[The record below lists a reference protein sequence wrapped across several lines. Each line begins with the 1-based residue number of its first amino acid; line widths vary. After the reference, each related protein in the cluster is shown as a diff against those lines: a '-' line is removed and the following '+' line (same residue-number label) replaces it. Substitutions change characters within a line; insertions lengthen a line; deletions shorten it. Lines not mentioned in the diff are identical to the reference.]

1 MSNQGQTESQR
12 AAMNKAPLIEG
23 SLWKAIWIMSWPL
36 VLTTVAGSITG
47 LVDILVAGTLGSA
60 TQAAVGLSEQFLFIF
75 MVIIMSI
82 SVGTT
87 AIVSRAYGAGNSTDT
102 VAGTAQSL
110 TLSLVLGALLAV
122 VSLFVAQFVLPLFGN
137 SSAMAM
143 EPGQEASMLAQGR
156 LYLGIFGVFLVPF
169 SLLSIINAAFR
180 AIGDAKTPLAVV
192 AVSTTICI
200 AGDYLT
206 VICNWPVAG
215 LGVSGIAY
223 SAIAGNAVAAAFALY
238 RLSKSPLKAS
248 LRELW
253 SPSWQMMQ
261 KVARIG
267 VPSALQRLGYTA
279 SVFVLFFILSRCA
292 FPIQA
297 IASWT
302 IGIRLE
308 SVLFMPLMALSMAVS
323 SIVGQNLGAHQD
335 ERAVKAG
342 WSVAGIGVGLM
353 IFLGLALFLGAEKL
367 AGLMSH
373 DQKTVEFTVSYLKVN
388 ALAEPFLALAMIL
401 GGALQGAGDTRSAM
415 WISLFCN
422 WLIRLP
428 ILFLLALKLNFG
440 PLGAWIAMASS
451 IMIMGLLMTWRYQS
465 GQWLKVRV

>member
-1 MSNQGQTESQR
+1 MSNPGQINSTRQASD
-12 AAMNKAPLIEG
+12 KAPLIEG

-47 LVDILVAGTLGSA
+47 MVDIQVAGSLGSA

-75 MVIIMSI
+75 MVIIMSV

-87 AIVSRAYGAGNSTDT
+87 AVVSRAYGSGNSAETI
-102 VAGTAQSL
+102 AGTAQSL
-110 TLSLVLGALLAV
+110 TLSMCLGVILAA
-122 VSLFVAQFVLPLFGN
+122 VSLLVAQFGLPLFGN
-137 SSAMAM
+137 ITGAS
-143 EPGQEASMLAQGR
+143 PGKETNMLSQGR
-156 LYLGIFGVFLVPF
+156 LYLSIFSAFLIPF
-169 SLLSIINAAFR
+169 SMLTIINAAFR

-192 AVSTTICI
+192 AVSTVICI
-200 AGDYLT
+200 TGDYLT
-206 VICNWPVAG
+206 VMCNWPVAG
-215 LGVSGIAY
+215 LGVRGIAF
-223 SAIAGNAVAAAFALY
+223 SAIAGNVVAAMIALY
-238 RLSKSPLKAS
+238 RLSKSPLKKS
-248 LRELW
+248 LLEIW
-253 SPSWQMMQ
+253 SPSLEMMQ
-261 KVARIG
+261 RVIRIG

-279 SVFVLFFILSRCA
+279 SVFVLFFILSRCS
-292 FPIQA
+292 FPVQA

-335 ERAVKAG
+335 ARAVKAG

-353 IFLGLALFLGAEKL
+353 LLLGAALFFSAERL

-373 DQKTVEFTVSYLKVN
+373 DPKTIEFTVSYLKVN

-401 GGALQGAGDTRSAM
+401 GGALQGAGDTRSPM

-428 ILFLLALKLNFG
+428 ILILLALKLNFG
-440 PLGAWIAMASS
+440 PLGAWIAMATS
-451 IMIMGLLMTWRYQS
+451 IMMMALLITWRYQS
-465 GQWLKVRV
+465 GKWLKVRI